1 MTLASET
8 ATEKTVKPAN
18 DQSAAR
24 RLGERLL
31 AFGRSLGPRARRSL
45 PVGPKHWATV
55 ALVWLVSLAWFWSW
69 CRGNWSPL
77 FDPMVQPNDACTAIF
92 PFHRYAEGSPLADD
106 PIANEML
113 EYQPYAYRLLFRVT
127 VPFIGLLAA
136 AKVVQW
142 VLILIVMAAAVVLMT
157 SRRAGLGAGLLF
169 AFLFLHDAGVQGR
182 VIGGLPR
189 GFGFPLSALWLAGA
203 LAARPWAR
211 RSAAIIAALTY
222 PTALAMVLGA
232 EGVYC
237 LRGLWRPGLHTLLR
251 RLKHYA
257 FLVAAC
263 CALLA
268 PAVLVGMADGGPI
281 HTLEQAQ
288 KEPAFGETGRLDI
301 LPFAQPGRAFG
312 SAYLSIFTQA
322 GTSPFSKLR
331 ARLETYEAEIAVIGT
346 ALLFSLILLRVS
358 PTPGPV
364 VAFLISSLVVYAASR
379 VYAFRLYSP
388 ERYYSVGMR
397 AVGLAFAAS
406 AIGFVMPRLRFGLRQ
421 PLRNVVCAVA
431 IFGAWIALGNGVG
444 KPAMGMTENYREDAP
459 LWRYIQGLPKDARI
473 ASHIMDGDTI
483 PLFTARA
490 NNGAFETLQPWL
502 TLSWARQKARSED
515 TLRAL
520 YATNQDEVLAYAK
533 KYRVSHLLLLKSRYG
548 DEFLKRSRSF
558 EPFTRFARN
567 LLRGKERGELVLADV
582 PEAAVAYR
590 FRQWQLVSVAKL
602 EKAWG
607 KE

>member
-1 MTLASET
+1 M
-8 ATEKTVKPAN
+8 
-18 DQSAAR
+18 R
-24 RLGERLL
+24 RLGERV
-31 AFGRSLGPRARRSL
+31 AAWRRRFVPRLRRSL
-45 PVGPKHWATV
+45 PTGPKHWASV
-55 ALVWLVSLAWFWSW
+55 ALVWLVTLAWFWSW
-69 CRGNWSPL
+69 CRGNWAPL
-77 FDPMVQPNDACTAIF
+77 FDPNVLPNDASTAIF
-92 PFHRYAEGSPLADD
+92 PFHRYAEGAPLSDD

-142 VLILIVMAAAVVLMT
+142 LLILIVIAAGVVLMT

-189 GFGFPLSALWLAGA
+189 GFGFPLAALWLAGA
-203 LAARPWAR
+203 LACRPWVR
-211 RSAAIIAALTY
+211 RCAALIAALTY

-232 EGVYC
+232 EGVYS
-237 LRGLWRPGLHTLLR
+237 LRGMLRPGLATLLR

-257 FLVAAC
+257 LLVVAC

-281 HTLEQAQ
+281 HTLDQARA
-288 KEPAFGETGRLDI
+288 EPAFGETGRLDI

-322 GTSPFSKLR
+322 GTSPFSSLR
-331 ARLETYEAEIAVIGT
+331 QRLETYEAEIGVIGT
-346 ALLFSLILLRVS
+346 ALLFALVLFRVS

-364 VAFLISSLVVYAASR
+364 IAFLISSLVVYAASR

-397 AVGLAFAAS
+397 AVGLAFAA
-406 AIGFVMPRLRFGLRQ
+406 AALGFVGPRLRYGLRQ
-421 PLRNVVCAVA
+421 PVRNVVVAAA
-431 IFGAWIALGNGVG
+431 IFCAWVALGNGVG
-444 KPAMGMTENYREDAP
+444 KPPMGLTVNYRHEAP
-459 LWRYIQGLPKDARI
+459 LWRFIEALPRDARI

-490 NNGAFETLQPWL
+490 NNGAYETLQPWL

-520 YATNQDEVLAYAK
+520 YATKREDVILYAK
-533 KYRVSHLLLLKSRYG
+533 KYRVSHLLLSKYRYS
-548 DEFLKRSRSF
+548 DDFYKRSRSF

-567 LLRGKERGELVLADV
+567 LLKDKQRADLVLAAV
-582 PEAAVAYR
+582 PDDAVVFR
-590 FRQWQLVSVAKL
+590 FRQWQLVSVEKL
-602 EKAWG
+602 EAAW
-607 KE
+607 KEP

>member
-1 MTLASET
+1 
-8 ATEKTVKPAN
+8 
-18 DQSAAR
+18 
-24 RLGERLL
+24 
-31 AFGRSLGPRARRSL
+31 
-45 PVGPKHWATV
+45 
-55 ALVWLVSLAWFWSW
+55 VWLVTLAWFWTW
-69 CRGNWSPL
+69 CRGNSSPL
-77 FDPMVQPNDACTAIF
+77 FDPNVLPNDASTAIF
-92 PFHRYAEGSPLADD
+92 PFHRYAEGAPLSDD

-142 VLILIVMAAAVVLMT
+142 LLILIVMAAGAVLMT

-169 AFLFLHDAGVQGR
+169 AFLFLHDGGVQSR

-189 GFGFPLSALWLAGA
+189 GFGFPLAALWLAGA
-203 LAARPWAR
+203 LASRPWVR
-211 RSAAIIAALTY
+211 RTAAIIAALTY

-232 EGVYC
+232 EGVYSV
-237 LRGLWRPGLHTLLR
+237 RGLLRPGLATLLR

-257 FLVAAC
+257 VLVVAC

-281 HTLEQAQ
+281 HTFEQARA
-288 KEPAFGETGRLDI
+288 EPAFGERGRLGI
-301 LPFAQPGRAFG
+301 LPFTQPGRAFG

-322 GTSPFSKLR
+322 GTSPFSALR
-331 ARLETYEAEIAVIGT
+331 DRFDSYEAEIGVIGT
-346 ALLFSLILLRVS
+346 ALLFAIVLLRLS
-358 PTPGPV
+358 PTPAPV
-364 VAFLISSLVVYAASR
+364 IAFLISSLIIYAASR

-397 AVGLAFAAS
+397 TVGLAFAA
-406 AIGFVMPRLRFGLRQ
+406 AAVGFVAPRLRYGVRQ

-431 IFGAWIALGNGVG
+431 IFTAWITLGNGVG
-444 KPAMGMTENYREDAP
+444 KPPMGLTVNYRTNAP
-459 LWRYIQGLPKDARI
+459 LWRFIQGLPKDARI
-473 ASHIMDGDTI
+473 ASHIMDADTL

-490 NNGAFETLQPWL
+490 NNGAYETLQPWL

-520 YATNQDEVLAYAK
+520 YSTNREDVIAYAR
-533 KYRVSHLLLLKSRYG
+533 KYRVSHLLLSKSRYSS
-548 DEFLKRSRSF
+548 EFLKRSRSF

-567 LLRGKERGELVLADV
+567 LLKDKQRTDLVLAAV
-582 PEAAVAYR
+582 PDDAVVFR
-590 FRQWQLVSVAKL
+590 FRQWQLVSVDAL
-602 EKAWG
+602 EAAWKASQ
-607 KE
+607 

>member
-1 MTLASET
+1 MG
-8 ATEKTVKPAN
+8 
-18 DQSAAR
+18 R
-24 RLGERLL
+24 R
-31 AFGRSLGPRARRSL
+31 
-45 PVGPKHWATV
+45 HWASV
-55 ALVWLVSLAWFWSW
+55 ALVWLVTLAWFWSW

-77 FDPMVQPNDACTAIF
+77 FDPNVLPNDASTAIF
-92 PFHRYAEGSPLADD
+92 PFHRYAEGAPLSDD

-142 VLILIVMAAAVVLMT
+142 LLILIVIAAGVVLMT

-169 AFLFLHDAGVQGR
+169 AFVFLHDAGVQGR

-189 GFGFPLSALWLAGA
+189 GFGFPLAALWLAGA
-203 LAARPWAR
+203 LASRPWVR

-232 EGVYC
+232 EGVYSV
-237 LRGLWRPGLHTLLR
+237 RGLLRPGLATLLR

-257 FLVAAC
+257 VLVAAC

-268 PAVLVGMADGGPI
+268 PAVIVGMADGGPI
-281 HTLEQAQ
+281 HTYDQARA
-288 KEPAFGETGRLDI
+288 EPAFGERGRLGI
-301 LPFAQPGRAFG
+301 LPFTQPGRAFG

-322 GTSPFSKLR
+322 GTSPFSGLR
-331 ARLETYEAEIAVIGT
+331 DRFESYEAEIGVIGT
-346 ALLFSLILLRVS
+346 ALLFAIVLFRLS

-364 VAFLISSLVVYAASR
+364 IAFLISSLVIYAASR

-397 AVGLAFAAS
+397 AVGLAFAA
-406 AIGFVMPRLRFGLRQ
+406 AAVGFVVPRMRYGLRQ
-421 PLRNVVCAVA
+421 PVRNVVCAVT
-431 IFGAWIALGNGVG
+431 IFAAWITLGNGVG
-444 KPAMGMTENYREDAP
+444 KPPMGLTVNFRTNAP
-459 LWRYIQGLPKDARI
+459 LWRFIQGLPPDARI
-473 ASHIMDGDTI
+473 ASHIMDADTL

-490 NNGAFETLQPWL
+490 NNGAYETLQPWL

-520 YATNQDEVLAYAK
+520 YSTKREDVIAYAR
-533 KYRVSHLLLLKSRYG
+533 KYRVSHLLLSKSRYG
-548 DEFLKRSRSF
+548 EAFLKRSRSF

-567 LLRGKERGELVLADV
+567 LLKDKQQSDLVLAAV
-582 PEAAVAYR
+582 PDEAVVFR
-590 FRQWQLVSVAKL
+590 FRQWRLVSVDAL
-602 EKAWG
+602 EAAWKAP
-607 KE
+607 

>member
-1 MTLASET
+1 M
-8 ATEKTVKPAN
+8 
-18 DQSAAR
+18 R
-24 RLGERLL
+24 RLGERV
-31 AFGRSLGPRARRSL
+31 AAWRRRFVPRLRRSL
-45 PVGPKHWATV
+45 PTGPKHWASV
-55 ALVWLVSLAWFWSW
+55 ALVWLVTLAWFWSW
-69 CRGNWSPL
+69 CRGNWAPL
-77 FDPMVQPNDACTAIF
+77 FDPNVLPNDASTAIF
-92 PFHRYAEGSPLADD
+92 PFHRYAEGAPLSDD

-142 VLILIVMAAAVVLMT
+142 LLILIVIAAGVVLMT

-189 GFGFPLSALWLAGA
+189 GFGFPLAALWLAGA
-203 LAARPWAR
+203 LACRPWVR
-211 RSAAIIAALTY
+211 RCAALIAALTY

-232 EGVYC
+232 EGVYS
-237 LRGLWRPGLHTLLR
+237 LRGMLRPGVATLLR

-257 FLVAAC
+257 LLVVAC

-281 HTLEQAQ
+281 HTLDQARA
-288 KEPAFGETGRLDI
+288 EPAFGETGRLDI

-322 GTSPFSKLR
+322 GTSPFSSLR
-331 ARLETYEAEIAVIGT
+331 QRLETYEAEIGVIGT
-346 ALLFSLILLRVS
+346 ALLFALVLFRVS

-364 VAFLISSLVVYAASR
+364 IAFLISSLVVYAASR

-397 AVGLAFAAS
+397 AVGLAFAA
-406 AIGFVMPRLRFGLRQ
+406 AALGFVGPRLRYGLRQ
-421 PLRNVVCAVA
+421 PVRNVVVAAA
-431 IFGAWIALGNGVG
+431 IFCAWVALGNGVG
-444 KPAMGMTENYREDAP
+444 KPPMGLTVNYRHEAP
-459 LWRYIQGLPKDARI
+459 LWRFIEALPRDARI

-490 NNGAFETLQPWL
+490 NNGAYETLQPWL

-520 YATNQDEVLAYAK
+520 YATKREDVILYAK
-533 KYRVSHLLLLKSRYG
+533 KYRVSHLLLSKYRYS
-548 DEFLKRSRSF
+548 DDFYKRSRSF

-567 LLRGKERGELVLADV
+567 LLKDKHRADLVLAAV
-582 PEAAVAYR
+582 PDDAVVFR
-590 FRQWQLVSVAKL
+590 FRQWQLVSVEKL
-602 EKAWG
+602 EAAW
-607 KE
+607 KEP

>member
-1 MTLASET
+1 M
-8 ATEKTVKPAN
+8 
-18 DQSAAR
+18 R
-24 RLGERLL
+24 RLGERV
-31 AFGRSLGPRARRSL
+31 AAWRRRFVPRLRRSL
-45 PVGPKHWATV
+45 PTGPKHWASV
-55 ALVWLVSLAWFWSW
+55 ALVWLVTLAWFWSW
-69 CRGNWSPL
+69 CRGNWAPL
-77 FDPMVQPNDACTAIF
+77 FDPNVLPNDASTAIF
-92 PFHRYAEGSPLADD
+92 PFHRYAEGAPLSDD

-142 VLILIVMAAAVVLMT
+142 VLILIVIAAGVVLMT

-189 GFGFPLSALWLAGA
+189 GFGFPLAALWLAGA
-203 LAARPWAR
+203 LACRPWVR
-211 RSAAIIAALTY
+211 RCAALIAALTY

-232 EGVYC
+232 EGVYS
-237 LRGLWRPGLHTLLR
+237 LRGMLRPGLATLLR

-257 FLVAAC
+257 LLVVAC

-281 HTLEQAQ
+281 HTLDQARA
-288 KEPAFGETGRLDI
+288 EPAFGETGRLDI

-322 GTSPFSKLR
+322 GTSPFSSLR
-331 ARLETYEAEIAVIGT
+331 QRLETYEAEIGVIGT
-346 ALLFSLILLRVS
+346 ALLFALVLFRVS

-364 VAFLISSLVVYAASR
+364 IAFLISSLVVYAASR

-397 AVGLAFAAS
+397 AVGLAFAA
-406 AIGFVMPRLRFGLRQ
+406 AALGFVGPRLRYGLRQ
-421 PLRNVVCAVA
+421 PVRNVVVAAA
-431 IFGAWIALGNGVG
+431 IFCAWVALGNGVG
-444 KPAMGMTENYREDAP
+444 KPPMGLTVNYRHEAP
-459 LWRYIQGLPKDARI
+459 LWRFIEALPRDARI

-490 NNGAFETLQPWL
+490 NNGAYETLQPWL

-520 YATNQDEVLAYAK
+520 YATKREDVILYAK
-533 KYRVSHLLLLKSRYG
+533 KYRVSHLLLSKYRYS
-548 DEFLKRSRSF
+548 DDFYKRSRSF

-567 LLRGKERGELVLADV
+567 LLKDKHRADLVLAAV
-582 PEAAVAYR
+582 PDDAVVFR
-590 FRQWQLVSVAKL
+590 FRQWQLVSVEKL
-602 EKAWG
+602 EAAW
-607 KE
+607 KEP